1 MENLAQL
8 EVQVVPLKKQEQL
21 ARLDRTPAA
30 AGPAVL
36 VVKEVS

>member
-8 EVQVVPLKKQEQL
+8 EVQMVPLKKQEQL
-21 ARLDRTPAA
+21 ARLAQTPAA
-30 AGPAVL
+30 PGTAVL